1 MTDAER
7 LKDARRRLGLK
18 QRELAALLGYESR
31 ITVTHI
37 EAGRQRLS
45 GAARMNLAL
54 HLTGR
59 RLHFWATIVFSAP
72 AARIRNYAIRRYYTA
87 YEEQSVQ
94 IMLNSPEPK

>member
-37 EAGRQRLS
+37 EAGRQQLS
-45 GAARMNLAL
+45 GAARMLLAL
-54 HLTGR
+54 HLTSR
-59 RLHFWATIVFSAP
+59 RLHFWASVVFTAHNT
-72 AARIRNYAIRRYYTA
+72 RMRNYAVRRYYAA
-87 YEEQSVQ
+87 YEEQNMQ
-94 IMLNSPEPK
+94 IFLNSAA